1 MELYLKLI
9 FKNIKI
15 LKVFDIIE
23 VYEKYYNKKDGLV
36 AEKGNM
42 RVCLSAKD
50 KLFDKIVSIEYRR
63 EFELENI

>member
-1 MELYLKLI
+1 M
-9 FKNIKI
+9 KN
-15 LKVFDIIE
+15 
-23 VYEKYYNKKDGLV
+23 EKYYNKKDGLV